1 MTELYTITS
10 IKPCKRG
17 HTGGRYASGGCKE
30 CVLAVSRAQ
39 YAANPE
45 KGRAASRAIYAA
57 NPEEAR
63 AAGRARYAANP
74 EKAIAAVRARR
85 KANPEEARAADRAR
99 HAANPEKRT
108 ADRASKAAKKL
119 QLVTYMG
126 GKCTDCA
133 GIFPPRVYDFH
144 HLDPSI
150 KDPKATTL
158 FRKGLTAEV
167 IEELK
172 KCVMLCAN
180 CHRIRHASIL

>member
-17 HTGGRYASGGCKE
+17 HTGGRNASGGCKE
-30 CVLAVSRAQ
+30 CVSAAKRER

-45 KGRAASRAIYAA
+45 KARAADRARYAA

-63 AAGRARYAANP
+63 AASRARYAANP
-74 EKAIAAVRARR
+74 E
-85 KANPEEARAADRAR
+85 EARA
-99 HAANPEKRT
+99 NQ
-108 ADRASKAAKKL
+108 AAKKL
-119 QLVTYMG
+119 QLVEHMG
-126 GKCTDCA
+126 GRCTDCA

-150 KDPKATTL
+150 KDPKASKL
-158 FRKGLTAEV
+158 FKKGLTAEV